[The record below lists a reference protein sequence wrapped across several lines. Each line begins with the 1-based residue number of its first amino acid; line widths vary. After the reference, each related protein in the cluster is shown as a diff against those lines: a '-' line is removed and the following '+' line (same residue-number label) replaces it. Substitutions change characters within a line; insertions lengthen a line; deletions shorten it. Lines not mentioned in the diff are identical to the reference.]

1 MARPKRSG
9 VVRPSLF
16 WFLLLDGGIVVL
28 TKLAVS
34 KTSYDKVNDMS
45 GDALPP
51 RETLQLMVIGTAVIH
66 ATEAVV
72 AGRMAKRRGLAPRGW
87 RLQTFV
93 VGFPSL
99 FWFRPPP
106 RPAGAP
112 RRPCG
117 AEPIRR
123 RRRLSCCRAGRD
135 AGGM

>member
-72 AGRMAKRRGLAPRGW
+72 AGRMAKRRGLAPCGW

-99 FWFRPPP
+99 FSLRRTARP
-106 RPAGAP
+106 G
-112 RRPCG
+112 
-117 AEPIRR
+117 
-123 RRRLSCCRAGRD
+123 
-135 AGGM
+135 

>member
-1 MARPKRSG
+1 MARAKRSG

-16 WFLLLDGGIVVL
+16 WFLLLDGGIVAL
-28 TKLAVS
+28 TKLSVS

-51 RETLQLMVIGTAVIH
+51 WKPSRRMLIGTAAIH

-72 AGRMAKRRGLAPRGW
+72 AGRMAKRRGLSPRGW

-99 FWFRPPP
+99 FSLRRTARPT
-106 RPAGAP
+106 
-112 RRPCG
+112 
-117 AEPIRR
+117 
-123 RRRLSCCRAGRD
+123 
-135 AGGM
+135 